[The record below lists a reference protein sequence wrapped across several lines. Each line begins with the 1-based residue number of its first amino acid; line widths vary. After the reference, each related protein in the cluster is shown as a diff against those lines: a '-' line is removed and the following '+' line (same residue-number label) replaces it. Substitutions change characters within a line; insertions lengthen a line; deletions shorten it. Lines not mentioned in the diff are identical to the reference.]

1 MLAFSFKISIEKNCI
16 KYFTVFED
24 FPFLLEDPKN
34 KTLRLRLQRSF
45 ERLVT
50 EQEIN
55 KRWCLNEQRL
65 FSLIHDLN
73 LIMKDSGAMWVN
85 IHEESGYKEFVLQKE
100 KKIRLINV
108 PSIYTRVF
116 VQVPQQSFHSS
127 APRPRTQLNSTNNQ
141 QVNAIKI
148 RILSETPKSRQ
159 AESTKTKKLFRP
171 WQ

>member
-100 KKIRLINV
+100 KKIQLINV

-127 APRPRTQLNSTNNQ
+127 APRSTNNQ
-141 QVNAIKI
+141 QVNAMKI
-148 RILSETPKSRQ
+148 RILSETSKSHQ
-159 AESTKTKKLFRP
+159 AESTETTKLFRP